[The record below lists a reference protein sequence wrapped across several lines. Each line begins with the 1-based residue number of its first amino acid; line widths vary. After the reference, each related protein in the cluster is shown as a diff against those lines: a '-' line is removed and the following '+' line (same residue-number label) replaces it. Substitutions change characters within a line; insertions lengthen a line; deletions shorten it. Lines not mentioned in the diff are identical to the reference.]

1 MKPNKLKRN
10 FIIIFS
16 IIVIILATIFV
27 LYMTTDIF
35 RTKRDAFFRYAL
47 QIPDIFDVLDT
58 NEEYQ
63 TYQKIK
69 QSNTYLTTGE
79 MKIISSE
86 NIADESILS
95 KVNMTVFGKTDNKK
109 EQANYD
115 ITIRSDNNN
124 LFSMTAA
131 RDKDLYGFYSEQ
143 IADGYIVFRNENLTD
158 LATKMNIENAEN
170 IPNQI
175 NIFNKEQILNVSNIE
190 KKHLEKYIKII
201 RNQAPDTSYSKSQN
215 EKVEIEGQKYDT
227 TAYTL
232 SLNSEQNSNL
242 QINILSELT
251 KDSIMM
257 NFITSKCKLLNVNND
272 FTDINTLNSI
282 LKQRI
287 ENLQNNPNLA
297 GDFSITV
304 YEYKQKNIQTKIQIN
319 NKLITIS
326 NINNDNNK
334 FATIKIEEE
343 SKPTINLKVENDDN
357 TYKIKLQKD
366 DLGIINSIEL
376 IYNMTGTVAENNI
389 QNHLQI
395 NLVDGIKSASF
406 EYNDTINFT
415 TDVGEFKNMQDEK
428 VAVINDYDQDY
439 LNEFLKM
446 VKDQINTVYIS
457 KGASIGINLD
467 PLFE

>member
-10 FIIIFS
+10 LILIFS
-16 IIVIILATIFV
+16 IVIILFATIFV

-35 RTKRDAFFRYAL
+35 RTKRDAFFRYAM

-58 NEEYQ
+58 NSDYQ
-63 TYQKIK
+63 TYQKTK
-69 QSNTYLTTGE
+69 QTNTYLTTGE
-79 MKIISSE
+79 MKITSSE

-143 IADGYIVFRNENLTD
+143 IADGYIVFRNDNLTE
-158 LATKMNIENAEN
+158 LATKMNIENAKN

-175 NIFNKEQILNVSNIE
+175 TLFNKDQILDISNIE
-190 KKHLEKYIKII
+190 KKHLEQYVKII

-215 EKVEIEGQKYDT
+215 EKIEIEGQKYDT

-242 QINILSELT
+242 QINLLNELV

-257 NFITSKCKLLNVNND
+257 NFITSKCKLLNLNND

-287 ENLQNNPNLA
+287 QNLQNDPSLA
-297 GDFSITV
+297 GNFVVTV

-319 NKLITIS
+319 NKVITIS
-326 NINNDNNK
+326 NINNDNDK
-334 FATIKIEEE
+334 VATIKIEEE
-343 SKPTINLKVENDDN
+343 FKPTINIKVENNNN

-366 DLGIINSIEL
+366 DENIINSIEL
-376 IYNMTGTVAENNI
+376 IYNMTGTVAENNV
-389 QNHLQI
+389 QNHLKI
-395 NLVDGIKSASF
+395 NIIDGIKAVSF

-415 TDVGEFKNMQDEK
+415 TDVGNFDNIQNEK
-428 VAVINDYDQDY
+428 VAVINDYDQEY
-439 LNEFLKM
+439 LNEFIKM
-446 VKDQINTVYIS
+446 VKDQINSVYIS
-457 KGASIGINLD
+457 QGASIGINLD

>member
-10 FIIIFS
+10 LILIFS
-16 IIVIILATIFV
+16 IVIILVTAIFV

-58 NEEYQ
+58 NDEYQ
-63 TYQKIK
+63 TYQKTK

-79 MKIISSE
+79 MKITSSE

-109 EQANYD
+109 EQANYE

-175 NIFNKEQILNVSNIE
+175 NIFNKEEILNVSNIE
-190 KKHLEKYIKII
+190 KKHLEKYIKIV

-215 EKVEIEGQKYDT
+215 EKIEIEGQKYDT

-242 QINILSELT
+242 QISILSELT

-257 NFITSKCKLLNVNND
+257 NFITSKCKLLNLNNN

-282 LKQRI
+282 FKQRI
-287 ENLQNNPNLA
+287 ENLQNNSNLA

-304 YEYKQKNIQTKIQIN
+304 YEYKQKTIQTKIQIN

-343 SKPTINLKVENDDN
+343 SKPTINLKVENDND

-366 DLGIINSIEL
+366 DSGIINSLEL

-389 QNHLQI
+389 QNHLKI

-415 TDVGEFKNMQDEK
+415 TDVGDFKNMQDEK

-446 VKDQINTVYIS
+446 VKDQINSVYIS
-457 KGASIGINLD
+457 QGASIGINLD

>member
-10 FIIIFS
+10 LILIFS
-16 IIVIILATIFV
+16 IVIILVTAIFV

-58 NEEYQ
+58 NDEYQ
-63 TYQKIK
+63 TYQKTK

-79 MKIISSE
+79 MKITSSE

-175 NIFNKEQILNVSNIE
+175 NIFNKEEILNVSNIE

-215 EKVEIEGQKYDT
+215 EKIEIEGQKYDT

-242 QINILSELT
+242 QISILSELT

-257 NFITSKCKLLNVNND
+257 NFITSKCKLLNLNNN

-282 LKQRI
+282 FKQRI

-343 SKPTINLKVENDDN
+343 SKPTINLKVENDND

-366 DLGIINSIEL
+366 DSGIINSLEL

-389 QNHLQI
+389 QNHLKI

-415 TDVGEFKNMQDEK
+415 TDVGDFKNMQDEK

-446 VKDQINTVYIS
+446 VKDQINSVYIS
-457 KGASIGINLD
+457 QGASIGINLD

>member
-16 IIVIILATIFV
+16 IIVIILAIIFV

-58 NEEYQ
+58 NDEYQ
-63 TYQKIK
+63 TYQKTK

-158 LATKMNIENAEN
+158 LATKMNIENSEN

-190 KKHLEKYIKII
+190 KKHLEQYVKII
-201 RNQAPDTSYSKSQN
+201 RNQASDTSYSKSQN
-215 EKVEIEGQKYDT
+215 EKIEIEGQKYDT

-242 QINILSELT
+242 QINLLNELT

-257 NFITSKCKLLNVNND
+257 NFVTSKCKLLNLNND
-272 FTDINTLNSI
+272 YTDINTLNSI

-297 GDFSITV
+297 GDFSMTV

-343 SKPTINLKVENDDN
+343 SQPTINLKIENNSN
-357 TYKIKLQKD
+357 TYKIKMQKD
-366 DLGIINSIEL
+366 DSDIINSLEI
-376 IYNMTGTVAENNI
+376 IYNMTGTVAENNV

-415 TDVGEFKNMQDEK
+415 TDVGNFKNMQDEK

-446 VKDQINTVYIS
+446 VKDQINSVYIS
-457 KGASIGINLD
+457 QGASIGINLD

>member
-10 FIIIFS
+10 LILIFS
-16 IIVIILATIFV
+16 IVIILVTAIFV

-58 NEEYQ
+58 NDEYQ
-63 TYQKIK
+63 TYQKTK

-79 MKIISSE
+79 MKITSSE

-109 EQANYD
+109 EQANYE

-175 NIFNKEQILNVSNIE
+175 NIFNKEEILNVSNIE

-215 EKVEIEGQKYDT
+215 EKIEIEGQKYDT

-242 QINILSELT
+242 QISILSELT

-257 NFITSKCKLLNVNND
+257 NFITSKCKLLNLNNN

-282 LKQRI
+282 FKQRI
-287 ENLQNNPNLA
+287 ENLQNNSNLA

-304 YEYKQKNIQTKIQIN
+304 YEYKQKTIQTKIQIN

-343 SKPTINLKVENDDN
+343 SKPTINLKVENDND

-366 DLGIINSIEL
+366 DSGIINSLEL

-389 QNHLQI
+389 QNHLKI

-415 TDVGEFKNMQDEK
+415 TDVGDFKNMQDEK

-446 VKDQINTVYIS
+446 VKDQINSVYIS
-457 KGASIGINLD
+457 QGASIGINLD

>member
-10 FIIIFS
+10 LILIFS
-16 IIVIILATIFV
+16 IVIILFATIFV

-35 RTKRDAFFRYAL
+35 RTKRDAFFRYAM

-58 NEEYQ
+58 NSDYQ
-63 TYQKIK
+63 TYQKTK
-69 QSNTYLTTGE
+69 QTNTYLTTGE
-79 MKIISSE
+79 MKITSSE

-143 IADGYIVFRNENLTD
+143 IADGYIVFRNDNLTE
-158 LATKMNIENAEN
+158 LATKMNIENAKN

-175 NIFNKEQILNVSNIE
+175 KIFNKDQILDISNIE
-190 KKHLEKYIKII
+190 KKHLEQYVKII

-215 EKVEIEGQKYDT
+215 EKIEIEGQKYDT

-242 QINILSELT
+242 QINLLNELI

-257 NFITSKCKLLNVNND
+257 NFITSKCKLLNLNND

-287 ENLQNNPNLA
+287 QNLQNDPSLA
-297 GDFSITV
+297 GNFVVTV

-319 NKLITIS
+319 NKVITIS
-326 NINNDNNK
+326 NINNDNDK
-334 FATIKIEEE
+334 VATIKIEEE
-343 SKPTINLKVENDDN
+343 FKPTINIKVENNNN

-366 DLGIINSIEL
+366 DENIINSIEL
-376 IYNMTGTVAENNI
+376 IYNMTGTVAENNV
-389 QNHLQI
+389 QNHLKI
-395 NLVDGIKSASF
+395 NIIDGIKAVSF

-415 TDVGEFKNMQDEK
+415 TDVGNFDNIQNEK
-428 VAVINDYDQDY
+428 VAVINDYDQEY
-439 LNEFLKM
+439 LNEFIKM
-446 VKDQINTVYIS
+446 VKDQINSVYIS
-457 KGASIGINLD
+457 QGASIGINLD

>member
-10 FIIIFS
+10 LILIFS
-16 IIVIILATIFV
+16 IVIILFATIFV

-35 RTKRDAFFRYAL
+35 RTKRDAFFRYAM

-58 NEEYQ
+58 NSDYQ
-63 TYQKIK
+63 TYQKTK
-69 QSNTYLTTGE
+69 QTNTYLTTGE
-79 MKIISSE
+79 MKITSSE

-143 IADGYIVFRNENLTD
+143 IADGYIVFRNDNLTE
-158 LATKMNIENAEN
+158 LATKMNIENAKN

-175 NIFNKEQILNVSNIE
+175 TIFNKDQILDISNIE
-190 KKHLEKYIKII
+190 KKHLEQYVKII

-215 EKVEIEGQKYDT
+215 EKIEIEGQKYET

-242 QINILSELT
+242 QINLLNELV

-257 NFITSKCKLLNVNND
+257 NFITSKCKLLNFNND

-287 ENLQNNPNLA
+287 QNLQNDPSLA
-297 GDFSITV
+297 GNFVVTV

-319 NKLITIS
+319 NKVITIS
-326 NINNDNNK
+326 NINTDNDK
-334 FATIKIEEE
+334 VATIKIEEE
-343 SKPTINLKVENDDN
+343 FKPTINIKVENNNN

-366 DLGIINSIEL
+366 DENIINSIEL
-376 IYNMTGTVAENNI
+376 IYNMTGTVAENNV
-389 QNHLQI
+389 QNHLKI
-395 NLVDGIKSASF
+395 NIIDGIKAVSF

-415 TDVGEFKNMQDEK
+415 TDVGNFDNIQNEK
-428 VAVINDYDQDY
+428 VAVINDYDQEY
-439 LNEFLKM
+439 LNEFIKM
-446 VKDQINTVYIS
+446 VKDQINSVYIS
-457 KGASIGINLD
+457 QGASIGINLD